1 MNHFI
6 TTHAGT
12 AACILMTVCMLLT
25 ARTFLISAGIFAVGA
40 IAALINQ
47 WIAIAGFV
55 VWLIYFLKDQHMDA
69 HKAFEKYKIL

>member
-25 ARTFLISAGIFAVGA
+25 ALPFLIKKEKAA
-40 IAALINQ
+40 ILVS
-47 WIAIAGFV
+47 GFNT
-55 VWLIYFLKDQHMDA
+55 LTKEDQ
-69 HKAFEKYKIL
+69 KTTIQGN